1 MVDNVRHI
9 FAFMSL
15 CCVYRKKR
23 GLKGSDRVA
32 NEQNLRPGE
41 YKLTLE
47 EQKKGGLKSAEIRKE
62 KATFK
67 KAIQWLVNSDIKLNE
82 GTITDNFKKAGL
94 DISNLNPT
102 QLATIGL
109 WFGAVQGNSTNY
121 RTLMEANEELQEAT
135 LNIKEPIL
143 NITINN
149 DDKLKET
156 FYEEEEQE

>member
-1 MVDNVRHI
+1 M
-9 FAFMSL
+9 
-15 CCVYRKKR
+15 
-23 GLKGSDRVA
+23 A

-82 GTITDNFKKAGL
+82 GTIADNFKKAGI

-109 WFGAVQGNSTNY
+109 WYGAVQGNSTNY
-121 RTLMEANEELQEAT
+121 RTLMEANEELQSESGNAQQ
-135 LNIKEPIL
+135 PIL
-143 NITINN
+143 NINIQGSDT
-149 DDKLKET
+149 LKEA
-156 FYEEEEQE
+156 FYEKEEQE

>member
-1 MVDNVRHI
+1 M
-9 FAFMSL
+9 
-15 CCVYRKKR
+15 
-23 GLKGSDRVA
+23 A

-67 KAIQWLVNSDIKLNE
+67 KAIQWLVNSDIKLND
-82 GTITDNFKKAGL
+82 GTIADNFKKAGI

-109 WFGAVQGNSTNY
+109 WIGAVQGNSTNY
-121 RTLMEANEELQEAT
+121 RTLMEANEELQGENGNT
-135 LNIKEPIL
+135 QQPIL
-143 NITINN
+143 NINIQGS
-149 DDKLKET
+149 DKLKEA
-156 FYEEEEQE
+156 FYEKEEQE

>member
-1 MVDNVRHI
+1 M
-9 FAFMSL
+9 
-15 CCVYRKKR
+15 
-23 GLKGSDRVA
+23 A

-82 GTITDNFKKAGL
+82 GTIADNFKKAGI

-109 WFGAVQGNSTNY
+109 WIGAVQGNSTNY
-121 RTLMEANEELQEAT
+121 RTLMEANEELQEENGNT
-135 LNIKEPIL
+135 QQPIL
-143 NITINN
+143 NINIQGSE
-149 DDKLKET
+149 KLKEA
-156 FYEEEEQE
+156 FYEKEEQE

>member
-1 MVDNVRHI
+1 M
-9 FAFMSL
+9 
-15 CCVYRKKR
+15 
-23 GLKGSDRVA
+23 A

-82 GTITDNFKKAGL
+82 GTITDNFKKAGI

-121 RTLMEANEELQEAT
+121 RILMEANEELQEENKNT
-135 LNIKEPIL
+135 QQPIL
-143 NITINN
+143 NINIQGS
-149 DDKLKET
+149 DKLKEA
-156 FYEEEEQE
+156 FYEKEEQE

>member
-1 MVDNVRHI
+1 M
-9 FAFMSL
+9 
-15 CCVYRKKR
+15 
-23 GLKGSDRVA
+23 A

-47 EQKKGGLKSAEIRKE
+47 EQKKGGLRSAEIRKE

-82 GTITDNFKKAGL
+82 GTITDNFKKAGI

-109 WFGAVQGNSTNY
+109 WFGAIQGNSTNY
-121 RTLMEANEELQEAT
+121 RTLMEANEELQEENKNT
-135 LNIKEPIL
+135 QQPIL
-143 NITINN
+143 NINIQGS
-149 DDKLKET
+149 DKLKEA
-156 FYEEEEQE
+156 FYEKEEQE

>member
-1 MVDNVRHI
+1 M
-9 FAFMSL
+9 
-15 CCVYRKKR
+15 
-23 GLKGSDRVA
+23 A

-82 GTITDNFKKAGL
+82 GTITDNFKKAGI

-109 WFGAVQGNSTNY
+109 WFGAIQGNSTNY
-121 RTLMEANEELQEAT
+121 RTLMEANEELQEENKNT
-135 LNIKEPIL
+135 QQPIL
-143 NITINN
+143 NINIQGS
-149 DDKLKET
+149 DKLKEA
-156 FYEEEEQE
+156 FYEKEEQE

>member
-1 MVDNVRHI
+1 M
-9 FAFMSL
+9 
-15 CCVYRKKR
+15 
-23 GLKGSDRVA
+23 A

-82 GTITDNFKKAGL
+82 GTIADNFKKAGI

-109 WFGAVQGNSTNY
+109 WYGAVQGNSTNY
-121 RTLMEANEELQEAT
+121 RTLMEANEELQSESGNAQQ
-135 LNIKEPIL
+135 PIL
-143 NITINN
+143 NINIQGS
-149 DDKLKET
+149 DKLKEA
-156 FYEEEEQE
+156 FYEKEEQE

>member
-1 MVDNVRHI
+1 M
-9 FAFMSL
+9 
-15 CCVYRKKR
+15 
-23 GLKGSDRVA
+23 A

-82 GTITDNFKKAGL
+82 GTIADNFKKAGI

-109 WFGAVQGNSTNY
+109 WFGAIQGNSTNY
-121 RTLMEANEELQEAT
+121 RTLMEANEELQEENKNT
-135 LNIKEPIL
+135 QQPIL
-143 NITINN
+143 NINIQGS
-149 DDKLKET
+149 DKLKEA
-156 FYEEEEQE
+156 FYEKEEQE

>member
-1 MVDNVRHI
+1 M
-9 FAFMSL
+9 
-15 CCVYRKKR
+15 
-23 GLKGSDRVA
+23 A

-82 GTITDNFKKAGL
+82 GTIADNFKKAGI

-109 WFGAVQGNSTNY
+109 WYGAVQGNSTNY
-121 RTLMEANEELQEAT
+121 RTLMEANEELQSESGNT
-135 LNIKEPIL
+135 QQPIL
-143 NITINN
+143 NINIQDSDT
-149 DDKLKET
+149 LKEA
-156 FYEEEEQE
+156 FYEKEEQE

>member
-1 MVDNVRHI
+1 M
-9 FAFMSL
+9 
-15 CCVYRKKR
+15 
-23 GLKGSDRVA
+23 A

-82 GTITDNFKKAGL
+82 GTITDNFKKAGI

-121 RTLMEANEELQEAT
+121 RTLMEANEELQEENKNT
-135 LNIKEPIL
+135 QQPIL
-143 NITINN
+143 NINIQGS
-149 DDKLKET
+149 DKLKEA
-156 FYEEEEQE
+156 FYEKEEQE

>member
-1 MVDNVRHI
+1 M
-9 FAFMSL
+9 
-15 CCVYRKKR
+15 
-23 GLKGSDRVA
+23 A
-32 NEQNLRPGE
+32 NKQNLRPGE

-82 GTITDNFKKAGL
+82 GTIADNFKKAGI

-109 WFGAVQGNSTNY
+109 WIGAVQGNSTNY
-121 RTLMEANEELQEAT
+121 RTLMEANEELQEENGNT
-135 LNIKEPIL
+135 QQPIL
-143 NITINN
+143 NINIQGSE
-149 DDKLKET
+149 KLKEA
-156 FYEEEEQE
+156 FYEKEEQE

>member
-1 MVDNVRHI
+1 M
-9 FAFMSL
+9 
-15 CCVYRKKR
+15 
-23 GLKGSDRVA
+23 A

-82 GTITDNFKKAGL
+82 GTIADNFKKAGI

-109 WFGAVQGNSTNY
+109 WYGAVQGNSTNY
-121 RTLMEANEELQEAT
+121 RTLMEANEELQEENKNT
-135 LNIKEPIL
+135 QQPIL
-143 NITINN
+143 NINIQGSE
-149 DDKLKET
+149 KLKEA
-156 FYEEEEQE
+156 FYEKEEQE

>member
-1 MVDNVRHI
+1 MANIDN
-9 FAFMSL
+9 L
-15 CCVYRKKR
+15 VYD
-23 GLKGSDRVA
+23 KGFDSRTTK
-32 NEQNLRPGE
+32 EQSEIAR
-41 YKLTLE
+41 
-47 EQKKGGLKSAEIRKE
+47 QGGIASGKARKE

-67 KAIQWLVNSDIKLNE
+67 KAIQWLVNSDIQLKE
-82 GTITDNFKKAGL
+82 GTIADNFKKAGI

-149 DDKLKET
+149 DDKLKEA
-156 FYEEEEQE
+156 FYEEEEKE

>member
-1 MVDNVRHI
+1 M
-9 FAFMSL
+9 
-15 CCVYRKKR
+15 
-23 GLKGSDRVA
+23 A

-67 KAIQWLVNSDIKLNE
+67 KAIQWLVNSDIKLND
-82 GTITDNFKKAGL
+82 GTIADNFKKAGI

-109 WFGAVQGNSTNY
+109 WIGAVQGNSTNY
-121 RTLMEANEELQEAT
+121 RTLMEANEELQEENKNT
-135 LNIKEPIL
+135 QQPIL
-143 NITINN
+143 NINIQGS
-149 DDKLKET
+149 DKLKEA
-156 FYEEEEQE
+156 FYEKEEQE

>member
-1 MVDNVRHI
+1 M
-9 FAFMSL
+9 
-15 CCVYRKKR
+15 
-23 GLKGSDRVA
+23 A

-47 EQKKGGLKSAEIRKE
+47 EQKKGGLKSVEIRKE

-82 GTITDNFKKAGL
+82 GTIADNFKKAGI

-109 WFGAVQGNSTNY
+109 WYGAVQGNSTNY
-121 RTLMEANEELQEAT
+121 RTLMEANEELQGENGNAQQ
-135 LNIKEPIL
+135 PIL
-143 NITINN
+143 NINIQGSDT
-149 DDKLKET
+149 LKEA
-156 FYEEEEQE
+156 FYEKEEQE

>member
-1 MVDNVRHI
+1 M
-9 FAFMSL
+9 
-15 CCVYRKKR
+15 
-23 GLKGSDRVA
+23 A

-82 GTITDNFKKAGL
+82 GTIADNFKKAGIN
-94 DISNLNPT
+94 ISNLNPT

-121 RTLMEANEELQEAT
+121 RTLMEANEELQSESGNT
-135 LNIKEPIL
+135 QQPIL
-143 NITINN
+143 NINIQGS
-149 DDKLKET
+149 DKLKET
-156 FYEEEEQE
+156 FYEQEEKE

>member
-1 MVDNVRHI
+1 M
-9 FAFMSL
+9 
-15 CCVYRKKR
+15 
-23 GLKGSDRVA
+23 A

-82 GTITDNFKKAGL
+82 GTITDNFKKAGI

-121 RTLMEANEELQEAT
+121 RTLMEANEELQEENKNT
-135 LNIKEPIL
+135 QQPIL
-143 NITINN
+143 NINIQSN
-149 DDKLKET
+149 DKLKEA
-156 FYEEEEQE
+156 FYEKEEQE

>member
-1 MVDNVRHI
+1 M
-9 FAFMSL
+9 
-15 CCVYRKKR
+15 
-23 GLKGSDRVA
+23 A

-82 GTITDNFKKAGL
+82 GTIADNFKKAGI

-109 WFGAVQGNSTNY
+109 WYGAVQGNSTNY
-121 RTLMEANEELQEAT
+121 RTLMEANEELQSESGNT
-135 LNIKEPIL
+135 QQPIL
-143 NITINN
+143 NINIQGS
-149 DDKLKET
+149 DKLKEA
-156 FYEEEEQE
+156 FYEKEEQE

>member
-1 MVDNVRHI
+1 M
-9 FAFMSL
+9 
-15 CCVYRKKR
+15 
-23 GLKGSDRVA
+23 A

-82 GTITDNFKKAGL
+82 GTITDNFKKAGI

-109 WFGAVQGNSTNY
+109 WFGAIQGNSTNY
-121 RTLMEANEELQEAT
+121 RTLMEANEELQEENKNT
-135 LNIKEPIL
+135 QQPIL
-143 NITINN
+143 NINIQGSE
-149 DDKLKET
+149 KLKEA
-156 FYEEEEQE
+156 FYEKEEQE